1 MDCEGTAYAI
11 IHMIAMC
18 GDILYLWRHIYWA
31 HALRIVSFTAKDTQ
45 HTLLLVFI
53 TTLIHRLDQ
62 TTFEE
67 SS

>member
-18 GDILYLWRHIYWA
+18 GDILYLWRHIYWVQV
-31 HALRIVSFTAKDTQ
+31 LRIVSFTAHATY
-45 HTLLLVFI
+45 TLLLFI
-53 TTLIHRLDQ
+53 TTLIYRLDE
-62 TTFEE
+62 TTFEV